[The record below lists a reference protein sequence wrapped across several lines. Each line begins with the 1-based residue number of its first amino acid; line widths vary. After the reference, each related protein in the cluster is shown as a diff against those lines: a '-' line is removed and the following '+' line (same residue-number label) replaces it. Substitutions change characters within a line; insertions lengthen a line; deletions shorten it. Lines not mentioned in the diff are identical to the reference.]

1 MTDKPL
7 VIFNKKKK
15 DQINKV
21 RNEKGEV
28 TIGTTEK
35 QRIIGDNYKQQY
47 ANKMYNLEEINKFSE
62 RYNLPRLNQE

>member
-28 TIGTTEK
+28 TIDTTEK

-47 ANKMYNLEEINKFSE
+47 ANKMYNPEEINKFSE